1 MKILE
6 SLNIFLKRP
15 VYSVFNSSET
25 LSYLEPNIWDL
36 VPNEIKQSDSHEC
49 FNWKSRKR
57 FPRVIFIGYVKD
69 IYIYIYIYIY
79 VPIGYVIYI
88 YIYNIV

>member
-6 SLNIFLKRP
+6 SFNSFLKRP

-49 FNWKSRKR
+49 FN
-57 FPRVIFIGYVKD
+57 
-69 IYIYIYIYIY
+69 
-79 VPIGYVIYI
+79 
-88 YIYNIV
+88 